1 MENQVIKQFEDKN
14 IRIISQ
20 ENGEIWFVGKDA
32 CNVLGIKNHKQTL
45 ERLDSDERGWY
56 KTDTP
61 GGKQSSIIISESG
74 LYKIIFQ
81 SNKPNAKSFTNW
93 VTKEVLPSIRK
104 YGKYESNVIT
114 AHERILRIIK
124 EKEEEYE
131 MVKGEKLGLAKRE
144 RELRQE
150 IKYLINSN
158 PAQLQLFN

>member
-1 MENQVIKQFEDKN
+1 M
-14 IRIISQ
+14 
-20 ENGEIWFVGKDA
+20 
-32 CNVLGIKNHKQTL
+32 
-45 ERLDSDERGWY
+45 
-56 KTDTP
+56 
-61 GGKQSSIIISESG
+61 
-74 LYKIIFQ
+74 
-81 SNKPNAKSFTNW
+81 
-93 VTKEVLPSIRK
+93 LPSIRK

>member
-1 MENQVIKQFEDKN
+1 MNNLTKTFEDKN
-14 IRIISQ
+14 IRIVNQ
-20 ENGEIWFVGKDA
+20 ENGDVWFVAKDVCNA
-32 CNVLGIKNHKQTL
+32 LGLTHITKTLSKLDEDEKLNVLLVHSAQNRKYIAV
-45 ERLDSDERGWY
+45 
-56 KTDTP
+56 
-61 GGKQSSIIISESG
+61 SESG

-81 SNKPNAKSFTNW
+81 SNKPKAKAFTNW

-124 EKEEEYE
+124 EKKEEYE
-131 MVKGEKLGLAKRE
+131 MIKGEKLGLAKRE